1 MLVDVVGASS
11 GGVVGASGGGAA
23 LGFARSLG
31 LGRRE

>member
-23 LGFARSLG
+23 LG